1 MRKSWSPEYPFAWQN
16 RTSKCR
22 DLRRTKPQRASQ
34 ARGSG
39 GVGVWPPPEKCLAM
53 STWGMGMVAVDTN
66 VENVSGHQDVIKIDE
81 E

>member
-1 MRKSWSPEYPFAWQN
+1 M
-16 RTSKCR
+16 
-22 DLRRTKPQRASQ
+22 
-34 ARGSG
+34 
-39 GVGVWPPPEKCLAM
+39 WPPPEKCLAM